1 MVSNAKTNRGTMS
14 IRSKRGGNALQCK
27 ILLLPALL
35 VAATMMPTNGRGWSV
50 CFPATAAFSLSQS
63 WQSHDSSGASIRR
76 EQQQP
81 GRRSSSSSRAVPAQ
95 RLAAVANHDNY
106 NDNYNDNDNDNDN
119 DNEDCYTFSDSWS
132 LITLGDLHME
142 DDMSHHEQARRD
154 CLEALQDFPPVA
166 ATDASTNGDE
176 STTPQRPQLDGN
188 RVRAICEKVGGSLTE
203 EELQILLA
211 RQKNRFL
218 KSHIV
223 SLGDLGRKD
232 IRHEQ
237 GDAGTTKSFLDAKDY
252 FDGFEG
258 IPYDL
263 VTGNHDLEGL
273 DEFDTDEGNLQA
285 WMDCFDKPTPYFS
298 RIIGDRTLLL
308 GLSTVRFRDAPY
320 SSHEVHVDDDQIEW
334 FRNMVESHPESEGW
348 KILVFSHAPIMGS
361 GLRVLQSVHVTNGC
375 AWLNH
380 CSPTDVRNS
389 FVRIVKENPQ
399 IKCWLSGH
407 FHLSHDYQDAL
418 VQAVPGS
425 PCAFLQVGVMGPQS
439 SRDQRRQSRMIRGCG
454 GEFLQVFSINHHD
467 RVDVATQEED
477 GTNAATTSKARVRL
491 DATIDLRTG
500 KLSYEDGDE
509 LSSSSSTD
517 GSTYA
522 TETAAATAG
531 KDPDWFQ
538 SHVPQPEDGCYLED
552 FDGAISH
559 HGKTVCWWHMADG
572 KVLGLHEGQL
582 VEYDAE
588 TLSPLGVVVT
598 KDQLTAKITDDEDTE
613 SRTKEVLVVQ
623 NKSTLVLV
631 DDKTRETEVVH
642 PNADGSYWRKFQR
655 NKKIRLEEKA
665 REEVA
670 RRWLAQNSVATK
682 VEQG

>member
-1 MVSNAKTNRGTMS
+1 MTMRM
-14 IRSKRGGNALQCK
+14 IV
-27 ILLLPALL
+27 LL
-35 VAATMMPTNGRGWSV
+35 VGATTTMTIS
-50 CFPATAAFSLSQS
+50 AFSLPQRTTIQMSTTTSNRQR
-63 WQSHDSSGASIRR
+63 HRHCAVTEHGEEEVDEHANVDFSS
-76 EQQQP
+76 
-81 GRRSSSSSRAVPAQ
+81 
-95 RLAAVANHDNY
+95 AATT
-106 NDNYNDNDNDNDN
+106 
-119 DNEDCYTFSDSWS
+119 YTFRDSWS

-142 DDMSHHEQARRD
+142 DDISHHEQARRD
-154 CLEALQDFPPVA
+154 CLRALEDYPLLA
-166 ATDASTNGDE
+166 AAVSSENK
-176 STTPQRPQLDGN
+176 QRNHRHKHENVLLDRN
-188 RVRAICEKVGGSLTE
+188 SIRAICEKPGGSLTE

-211 RQKNRFL
+211 RRKNRFVG
-218 KSHIV
+218 SHIV

-232 IRHEQ
+232 IRHEP
-237 GDAGTTKSFLDAKDY
+237 GDAGTTKSFVDAKAY

-273 DEFDTDEGNLQA
+273 DEFDTDEANLRA
-285 WMDCFDKPTPYFS
+285 WMDCFDNKKTPYFS
-298 RIIGDRTLLL
+298 RKIGERTLLV

-334 FRNMVESHPESEGW
+334 FHNVVRSHPDSEGW
-348 KILVFSHAPIMGS
+348 KILVFSHAPITGS

-389 FVRIVKENPQ
+389 FVRIVRDNPQ

-425 PCAFLQVGVMGPQS
+425 PCAFLQVGVMGPGS
-439 SRDQRRQSRMIRGCG
+439 SRDQKRQSRMLRGCG
-454 GEFLQVFSINHHD
+454 GEFLQVFSINHHE
-467 RVDVATQEED
+467 RD
-477 GTNAATTSKARVRL
+477 GNDTARVRL
-491 DATIDLRTG
+491 DATIDLRLGQLT
-500 KLSYEDGDE
+500 YEEGDDR
-509 LSSSSSTD
+509 SSSSSSSSSSN
-517 GSTYA
+517 GSSGTNSRA
-522 TETAAATAG
+522 DATETETAAVTAG
-531 KDPDWFQ
+531 KDSDWFQ
-538 SHVPQPEDGCYLED
+538 AYVPQPEDGCYLED
-552 FDGAISH
+552 VDGTINPN
-559 HGKTVCWWHMADG
+559 GKTVCWWHMADG

-598 KDQLTAKITDDEDTE
+598 KEQLAIRSKSNGNNNTGGGVDGSDGVNADADAATATPL
-613 SRTKEVLVVQ
+613 RTKEVLVVQ
-623 NKSTLVLV
+623 NQSTLVLV
-631 DDKTRETEVVH
+631 DDETRDTEVVH

-670 RRWLAQNSVATK
+670 RRWMAQNTVAK
-682 VEQG
+682 

>member
-1 MVSNAKTNRGTMS
+1 MRMS
-14 IRSKRGGNALQCK
+14 
-27 ILLLPALL
+27 
-35 VAATMMPTNGRGWSV
+35 
-50 CFPATAAFSLSQS
+50 ATAVGVVPLGILVIGATLMATTTKASAFTLPPTALYEPSARTRMDAGSKNPE
-63 WQSHDSSGASIRR
+63 DI
-76 EQQQP
+76 
-81 GRRSSSSSRAVPAQ
+81 VD
-95 RLAAVANHDNY
+95 DNI
-106 NDNYNDNDNDNDN
+106 DA
-119 DNEDCYTFSDSWS
+119 YTFRDSWS

-142 DDMSHHEQARRD
+142 DDMSHHEQARQD
-154 CLEALQDFPPVA
+154 CLDALEGFPILGSP
-166 ATDASTNGDE
+166 
-176 STTPQRPQLDGN
+176 TTTTTQTRMLELHRN
-188 RVRAICEKVGGSLTE
+188 RLNAICQKPGGSLNE

-211 RQKNRFL
+211 SKKNRFL
-218 KSHIV
+218 RSHIV

-237 GDAGTTKSFLDAKDY
+237 GDAGTTKSFMDAKAF
-252 FDGFEG
+252 FDGFDG

-285 WMDCFDKPTPYFS
+285 WMDCFDKTKPYFS
-298 RIIGDRTLLL
+298 RKIGGRTLLL

-320 SSHEVHVDDDQIEW
+320 SSHEVFVDDKQIEW
-334 FRNMVESHPESEGW
+334 FQRMVESHPESEGW
-348 KILVFSHAPIMGS
+348 KILVFSHAPITGS

-407 FHLSHDYQDAL
+407 FHLSHDYEDAL

-425 PCAFLQVGVMGPQS
+425 PCIFMQVGVMGPGS

-454 GEFLQVFSINHHD
+454 EEFLQIFSINHHERAAAVEGGGD
-467 RVDVATQEED
+467 ADSTAT
-477 GTNAATTSKARVRL
+477 ASKARVRL
-491 DATIDLRTG
+491 DATLDLKTG
-500 KLSYEDGDE
+500 ELTRVDE
-509 LSSSSSTD
+509 ERGESRSPQDTD
-517 GSTYA
+517 GA
-522 TETAAATAG
+522 MAG
-531 KDPDWFQ
+531 KDPNWFQ
-538 SHVPQPEDGCYLED
+538 AYVPQPEDGCYLED
-552 FDGAISH
+552 VDGSIGVDS
-559 HGKTVCWWHMADG
+559 KTVCWWHMADG

-582 VEYDAE
+582 VEYDDE
-588 TLSPLGVVVT
+588 TLCPLGVVIT
-598 KDQLTAKITDDEDTE
+598 KKQLMTDDEE
-613 SRTKEVLVVQ
+613 HRTREVLVVQ

-631 DDKTRETEVVH
+631 DDKTRDVEVVH

-670 RRWLAQNSVATK
+670 RRWLEQNIADKSGAT
-682 VEQG
+682 EIQ